1 MTESLKYVKVDS
13 NCVSRDV
20 LQTFDCGHPD
30 FNEFLYND
38 SLDYNDNGKGITY
51 ILVDDAEIK
60 SNKITAIF
68 AFATIQT
75 ASLQYI
81 DDEERLRSVPSVEI
95 KYFAIAKSFQK
106 QIAYTIDA
114 NKYYSTLFFEWFL
127 SDLYQISTTVV
138 GFQAI
143 FLRANENGDKLYR
156 RKKFVDATEHSIPF
170 DDDDALGKCTP
181 MCLIIEENMYSIFG
195 ID

>member
-1 MTESLKYVKVDS
+1 MTESLKYVKIDS

-30 FNEFLYND
+30 FNEFLSHD
-38 SLDYNDNGKGITY
+38 ALDYSDNGKGITY
-51 ILVDDAEIK
+51 ILADDTEIK

-143 FLRANENGDKLYR
+143 FLRANENGEKLYR
-156 RKKFVDATEHSIPF
+156 RKKFVDATEYSIPF